1 MSISGKNES
10 SADKPAG
17 LVLVDKLSD
26 ILRERQQKK
35 CKIDPVKFLALIF
48 EYGPRM
54 MKEQINVGLRTP

>member
-35 CKIDPVKFLALIF
+35 CKIDPVKF
-48 EYGPRM
+48 
-54 MKEQINVGLRTP
+54 